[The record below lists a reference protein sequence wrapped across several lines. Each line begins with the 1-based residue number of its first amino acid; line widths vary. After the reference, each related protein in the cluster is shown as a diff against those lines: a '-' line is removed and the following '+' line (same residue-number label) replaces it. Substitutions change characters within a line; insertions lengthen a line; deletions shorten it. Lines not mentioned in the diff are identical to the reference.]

1 MLTSY
6 YKGKISFVE
15 LMNMPLDVR
24 KILHKL
30 AWDKQNSEDKKDQE
44 EIQAD
49 AVQGVLEEGGLM

>member
-1 MLTSY
+1 M
-6 YKGKISFVE
+6 E
-15 LMNMPLDVR
+15 MPLDIR

-30 AWDKQNSEDKKDQE
+30 AWDKQNSEDEKDKK

>member
-1 MLTSY
+1 
-6 YKGKISFVE
+6 
-15 LMNMPLDVR
+15 MNMPLDVR
-24 KILHKL
+24 KILHRL

>member
-1 MLTSY
+1 
-6 YKGKISFVE
+6 
-15 LMNMPLDVR
+15 MNMPLDVR

-49 AVQGVLEEGGLM
+49 AVQGVLEEGGLMQDARYDCIYSLY

>member
-1 MLTSY
+1 
-6 YKGKISFVE
+6 
-15 LMNMPLDVR
+15 MNMPLDVR

-49 AVQGVLEEGGLM
+49 AVQGVLEEGGLMQDARYD